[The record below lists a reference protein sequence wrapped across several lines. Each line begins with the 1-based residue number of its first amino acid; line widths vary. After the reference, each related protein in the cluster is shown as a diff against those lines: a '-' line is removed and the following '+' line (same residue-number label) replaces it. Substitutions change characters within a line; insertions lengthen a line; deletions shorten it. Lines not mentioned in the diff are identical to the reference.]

1 MNTRL
6 DPTALLPTLADI
18 EAAAEVV
25 YRDFAATPQY
35 RWGLLSQRLGTDCW
49 LKHENHTP
57 VGAFKIRGGL
67 TYFDQL
73 AQRGALPSEVISAT
87 RGNHG
92 QSMGWAARRH
102 GVACTIVVPRG
113 NSVEKN
119 AAMRALGVTLIEHGD
134 DFQEAREHA
143 IQLAA
148 QRGAHMVPSF
158 HPDLLRGVSTYWWEF
173 LRAVPQLD
181 VVYVPIGQGSG
192 ACSAIAAKLALRHPV
207 RVVGVVS
214 SHATTYADSL
224 AAGSVIEAPVTT
236 QLADGMA
243 CRVADPEALAVM
255 APHIDHI
262 VQVSDAEVAAAMRAL
277 FTDTHNVAEGA
288 GAAALAAALQERDQL
303 QGLHVGLALT
313 GGRPLFWPQSAAWDP
328 STSCAPARPRLA
340 QMTMTCSARAGAN
353 RPCAWA
359 NTGERGGWRSTPSS
373 PARCAATRK
382 RWKALPKAC
391 RPCPK
396 CFNCRASTNTTAMH
410 SSRPSTRS
418 RWAKPIRP
426 SCTARTFASCATR
439 WRSGWRASSARRACR
454 RGTNFLLACALRSTM
469 CATTTRATTC
479 CW

>member
-1 MNTRL
+1 M
-6 DPTALLPTLADI
+6 PLPTLADI
-18 EAAAEVV
+18 EAAAQVV

-35 RWGLLSQRLGTDCW
+35 RWVLLSERLGTDCW

-73 AQRGALPSEVISAT
+73 ARRGALPREVVSAT

-119 AAMRALGVTLIEHGD
+119 AAMRALGVTLVEHGS

-143 IQLAA
+143 MHIAA
-148 QRGAHMVPSF
+148 ERGAHMVPSF
-158 HPDLLRGVSTYWWEF
+158 HADLLRGVSTYWWEF

-192 ACSAIAAKLALRHPV
+192 ACSAIAAKLALGHGV

-214 SHATTYADSL
+214 SHATTYADSV
-224 AAGSVIEAPVTT
+224 AAGRVVEAPVTT

-243 CRVADPEALAVM
+243 CRVADAAALAII

-262 VQVSDAEVAAAMRAL
+262 VQVSDNEVAAAMRAL

-288 GAAALAAALQERDQL
+288 GAAAFAAALQEKDRLAGQT
-303 QGLHVGLALT
+303 VGVALT
-313 GGRPLFWPQSAAWDP
+313 GGNVDADIFSQVLHP
-328 STSCAPARPRLA
+328 AP
-340 QMTMTCSARAGAN
+340 
-353 RPCAWA
+353 
-359 NTGERGGWRSTPSS
+359 
-373 PARCAATRK
+373 
-382 RWKALPKAC
+382 
-391 RPCPK
+391 
-396 CFNCRASTNTTAMH
+396 
-410 SSRPSTRS
+410 
-418 RWAKPIRP
+418 
-426 SCTARTFASCATR
+426 
-439 WRSGWRASSARRACR
+439 
-454 RGTNFLLACALRSTM
+454 
-469 CATTTRATTC
+469 
-479 CW
+479 